1 MRDNE
6 LNQTHQTE
14 NAHWPKEVV
23 ITTNNMGKAK
33 EFEAM
38 FAKKGMKIKTLH
50 DFRDIPE
57 VEETGTTF
65 AENALLKAE
74 TIADRLQRMV
84 LADDSGLKVDALDGQ
99 PGVYSARYA
108 GEDKNDASNNAKL
121 LHELGGLPKEKRTAR
136 FHCTLAVAAPGKNSL
151 VVEGEVEGLI
161 LGVPRGENG
170 FGYDPLFFVPELER
184 TMAELE
190 SEEKNRVS
198 HRAAALKKL
207 DQELDEWLQ
216 NS

>member
-1 MRDNE
+1 MKDNE

-23 ITTNNMGKAK
+23 IATNNMGKAK

-50 DFRDIPE
+50 DFPDIPE

-121 LHELGGLPKEKRTAR
+121 LHELAGLPKEKRTAQ